1 MLKIQHL
8 IIYALSISV
17 FSFGSDHKR
26 NKSNVI
32 VGANQILE
40 YQNIIKN
47 KRIGIIANHTS
58 VIFKDNGEYTHLV
71 DSLISLNYHI
81 KKIFAPEHG
90 FGGTKPNGENINDEI
105 DEDSGLQ
112 IISLHGKQR
121 NYGEIKS
128 EDLKDIDILIFD
140 LQDVGV
146 RFYTHLSILHY
157 AMLASSVNDIPI
169 IVFDRPNPNSHYVDG
184 PILDLKNK
192 SFVGLHPVPIVYGLT
207 IGEYAKMIN
216 GEDWL
221 GLNTKADLSVIK
233 LKNYNRNEIY
243 ELPIA
248 PSPNLPNSKA
258 INLYPSLCLFEG
270 TNVSVGRGTNL
281 QFQIY
286 GSPNLNKKTN
296 EFYFTPKKNIGSKY
310 PKNENILCF
319 GKDLRSEKVLNE
331 INLNYIIDAYNSSN
345 NKTNFF
351 NSYFVKLSG
360 NENLK
365 KNIVLGKSSDDIKK
379 EWKEG
384 IDTFKKLRKKYFLY

>member
-1 MLKIQHL
+1 M
-8 IIYALSISV
+8 SISV

-26 NKSNVI
+26 NKSSVI
-32 VGANQILE
+32 VGANQISE

-58 VIFKDNGEYTHLV
+58 VIFKNNGEYTHLI

-90 FGGTKPNGENINDEI
+90 FRGTEPNGENINDEI
-105 DEDSGLQ
+105 DEKSGLK

-128 EDLKDIDILIFD
+128 EDLNDIDILIFD

-146 RFYTHLSILHY
+146 RFYTHLSVLHY
-157 AMLASSVNDIPI
+157 AMLASVSNDVPI
-169 IVFDRPNPNSHYVDG
+169 IIFDRPNPNGHYVDG

-192 SFVGLHPVPIVYGLT
+192 SFVGLHPVPVVYGLT
-207 IGEYAKMIN
+207 IGEYATMIN
-216 GEDWL
+216 GENWL
-221 GLNTKADLSVIK
+221 GVNKQVDLSIIK
-233 LKNYNRNEIY
+233 LKNYDRNKIY
-243 ELPIA
+243 ELPIP

-281 QFQIY
+281 QFQVY

-296 EFYFTPKKNIGSKY
+296 KFFFTPKKNIGSKY
-310 PKNENILCF
+310 PKYENEKCI
-319 GKDLRSEKVLNE
+319 GKDLRSEKILDE
-331 INLNYIIDAYNSSN
+331 INLTYILNAFRDSP
-345 NKTNFF
+345 NKIKFF
-351 NSYFVKLSG
+351 NNYFIKLSG
-360 NENLK
+360 DENLK
-365 KNIVLGKSSDDIKK
+365 SDIILGKDKNEIKEEWKKGIDQFKKIKK
-379 EWKEG
+379 
-384 IDTFKKLRKKYFLY
+384 KYLLY

>member
-8 IIYALSISV
+8 LIYALSISV

-58 VIFKDNGEYTHLV
+58 VIFKESGEHTHLI
-71 DSLISLNYHI
+71 DSLISLNYNI

-90 FGGTKPNGENINDEI
+90 FRGTKPNGENINDEI
-105 DEDSGLQ
+105 DENFGLQ
-112 IISLHGKQR
+112 IISLHGKHR
-121 NYGEIKS
+121 NYGEIRS
-128 EDLKDIDILIFD
+128 EDLNDIDILIFD

-157 AMLASSVNDIPI
+157 AMLASTVNDVPI
-169 IVFDRPNPNSHYVDG
+169 IIFDRPNPNSHYVDG
-184 PILDLKNK
+184 PILDLENK
-192 SFVGLHPVPIVYGLT
+192 SFVGLHPVPVVYGLT
-207 IGEYAKMIN
+207 IGEYAKMID

-221 GLNTKADLSVIK
+221 GINKKVDLTVIK
-233 LKNYNRNEIY
+233 LKNYDRNKIY
-243 ELPIA
+243 KLPIP

-258 INLYPSLCLFEG
+258 VNLYPSLCLFEG

-296 EFYFTPKKNIGSKY
+296 KFYFTPKKNIGSKY
-310 PKNENILCF
+310 PKNENKICY
-319 GKDLRSEKVLNE
+319 GKDLRSEKILNE
-331 INLNYIIDAYNSSN
+331 INLNYVIDAYNESSD
-345 NKTNFF
+345 KTYFF
-351 NSYFVKLSG
+351 NSYFNKLSG
-360 NENLK
+360 DKNLK
-365 KNIVLGKSSDDIKK
+365 NNIVLGKSSDDIKK
-379 EWKEG
+379 EWTKG
-384 IDTFKKLRKKYFLY
+384 IYKFKKIRKRYILY

>member
-1 MLKIQHL
+1 
-8 IIYALSISV
+8 LSISV

-26 NKSNVI
+26 NKSSVI
-32 VGANQILE
+32 VGANQISE

-58 VIFKDNGEYTHLV
+58 VIFKNNGEYTHLI

-90 FGGTKPNGENINDEI
+90 FRGTEPNGENINDEI
-105 DEDSGLQ
+105 DEKSGLK

-128 EDLKDIDILIFD
+128 EDLNDIDILIFD

-146 RFYTHLSILHY
+146 RFYTHLSVLHY
-157 AMLASSVNDIPI
+157 AMLASVSNDVPI
-169 IVFDRPNPNSHYVDG
+169 IIFDRPNPNGHYVDG

-192 SFVGLHPVPIVYGLT
+192 SFVGLHPVPVVYGLT
-207 IGEYAKMIN
+207 IGEYATMIN
-216 GEDWL
+216 GENWL
-221 GLNTKADLSVIK
+221 GVNKQVDLSIIK
-233 LKNYNRNEIY
+233 LKNYDRNKIY
-243 ELPIA
+243 ELPIP

-281 QFQIY
+281 QFQVY

-296 EFYFTPKKNIGSKY
+296 KFFFTPKKNIGSKY
-310 PKNENILCF
+310 PKYENEKCI
-319 GKDLRSEKVLNE
+319 GKDLRSEKILDE
-331 INLNYIIDAYNSSN
+331 INLTYILNAFRDSP
-345 NKTNFF
+345 NKIKFF
-351 NSYFVKLSG
+351 NNYFIKLSG
-360 NENLK
+360 DENLK
-365 KNIVLGKSSDDIKK
+365 SDIILGKDKNEIKE
-379 EWKEG
+379 EWRKG
-384 IDTFKKLRKKYFLY
+384 IDQFKKIRKKYLLY

>member
-105 DEDSGLQ
+105 DENSGLQ

-221 GLNTKADLSVIK
+221 GLNKKADLTVIK

-258 INLYPSLCLFEG
+258 INLYPTLCLFEG

-319 GKDLRSEKVLNE
+319 GKDLRSEKVLDE
-331 INLNYIIDAYNSSN
+331 INLNYIIDAYNSST

-384 IDTFKKLRKKYFLY
+384 IYTFKKLRKKYFLY

>member
-1 MLKIQHL
+1 M
-8 IIYALSISV
+8 SISV

-58 VIFKDNGEYTHLV
+58 VIFKETGEHTHLI
-71 DSLISLNYHI
+71 DSLISLNYNI

-90 FGGTKPNGENINDEI
+90 FRGTEPNGENINDEI
-105 DEDSGLQ
+105 DENSGLQ

-121 NYGEIKS
+121 NYGEIRS
-128 EDLKDIDILIFD
+128 EDLNDIDILIFD

-157 AMLASSVNDIPI
+157 AMLASTVNDVPI
-169 IVFDRPNPNSHYVDG
+169 IIFDRPNPNSHYVDG

-192 SFVGLHPVPIVYGLT
+192 SFVGLHPVPVVYGLT

-221 GLNTKADLSVIK
+221 EINKKADLTVIK
-233 LKNYNRNEIY
+233 LKNYDRNKIY
-243 ELPIA
+243 ELPIP

-296 EFYFTPKKNIGSKY
+296 KFYFTPKKNIGSKY
-310 PKNENILCF
+310 PKNENKICY
-319 GKDLRSEKVLNE
+319 GKDLRSEKILNE
-331 INLNYIIDAYNSSN
+331 INLNYVIDAYNGSSD
-345 NKTNFF
+345 KTNFF
-351 NSYFVKLSG
+351 NNYFIKLSG
-360 NENLK
+360 DENLK
-365 KNIVLGKSSDDIKK
+365 NNIVLGKSSDDIKK
-379 EWKEG
+379 EWTKGINKFKE
-384 IDTFKKLRKKYFLY
+384 IRKKYFLY